1 MTYILLSDLSTK
13 QQTCTVKVKVM
24 RLSESINNRTGEL
37 MSLDMILM
45 DQKVF
50 FILFYTTVQLL
61 YTLAFTNKIFFW
73 SEQCNPLYNME
84 EYV

>member
-24 RLSESINNRTGEL
+24 RLWKSINNRTGEL

-45 DQKVF
+45 DENVF
-50 FILFYTTVQLL
+50 LYYFIQ
-61 YTLAFTNKIFFW
+61 
-73 SEQCNPLYNME
+73 QCNCYIP
-84 EYV
+84 